1 MVWEHL
7 IIGLIIFDA
16 LLTIWLARMLVMTV
30 RFELDDL
37 DSKIGLALKSLIEQG
52 IGDFE
57 PPSPIQAALA
67 ELLLARVKGGGTGDP
82 IEIVRD
88 AGGKFSG

>member
-1 MVWEHL
+1 MVWDGL
-7 IIGLIIFDA
+7 IIGLIIFDT
-16 LLTIWLARMLVMTV
+16 LLTIWLARMLSKMV
-30 RFELDDL
+30 RFELEGL
-37 DSKIGLALKSLIEQG
+37 DSKIGAALKALIEQG

-67 ELLLARVKGGGTGDP
+67 EMLMSRVKAAGPGEP
-82 IEIVRD
+82 VEIIRD

>member
-1 MVWEHL
+1 MVWDHL

-67 ELLLARVKGGGTGDP
+67 ELLLSRVKGGGTGDP